1 MRATVVGLI
10 VLFCRKI
17 ELDIGKMIA
26 LKIIFENNW
35 ISLKKTISLW
45 FHFHFKFRLT
55 TLCWC
60 FLKKTFQPLIISTVL
75 PTELTRTAPATTKV
89 HTTVHRTGTR
99 NLFLISGYFSNSL

>member
-35 ISLKKTISLW
+35 IYPLKK
-45 FHFHFKFRLT
+45 
-55 TLCWC
+55 
-60 FLKKTFQPLIISTVL
+60 
-75 PTELTRTAPATTKV
+75 
-89 HTTVHRTGTR
+89 
-99 NLFLISGYFSNSL
+99 LFLYGFIFTSSFG